1 MKKLK
6 LSQEKIKQLVQITM
20 VTAMALAGLWFFL
33 IKHQLAAID
42 DLKIKKIAADANLTK
57 VEATIKTRTQVDTEL
72 AALTIE
78 LSKQE
83 EDMATGDLN
92 SWLFSFLRKYK
103 TGYRVD
109 IPQYGTGEVGPMKM
123 LPDFPYQQVAVSIA
137 GAGFYHEIGKF
148 ISDFENTY
156 PYARVFNLDLEP
168 AATQTPGDKEKLSFR
183 LGIAIL
189 VGPNTPRTTSTQ

>member
-83 EDMATGDLN
+83 EEHGHRRLE
-92 SWLFSFLRKYK
+92 FL
-103 TGYRVD
+103 
-109 IPQYGTGEVGPMKM
+109 
-123 LPDFPYQQVAVSIA
+123 
-137 GAGFYHEIGKF
+137 
-148 ISDFENTY
+148 
-156 PYARVFNLDLEP
+156 
-168 AATQTPGDKEKLSFR
+168 
-183 LGIAIL
+183 
-189 VGPNTPRTTSTQ
+189 